1 MHVLN
6 TENKLQSLQCILYTQ
21 KQVDIISIHVFL
33 KSDNNCNYFKA
44 YFKHRKQIA
53 IIFMY
58 VLNKDNK
65 LKLFFL
71 NCNYF
76 NAFLKHR
83 QQIANISIHGMC
95 TFPYVH

>member
-6 TENKLQSLQCILYTQ
+6 TENKLRSLQCILLTQ
-21 KQVDIISIHVFL
+21 KQVDIISIHVL

-58 VLNKDNK
+58 V
-65 LKLFFL
+65 
-71 NCNYF
+71 
-76 NAFLKHR
+76 
-83 QQIANISIHGMC
+83 
-95 TFPYVH
+95 

>member
-21 KQVDIISIHVFL
+21 KQVDIISIHVL

-58 VLNKDNK
+58 V
-65 LKLFFL
+65 
-71 NCNYF
+71 
-76 NAFLKHR
+76 
-83 QQIANISIHGMC
+83 
-95 TFPYVH
+95 

>member
-21 KQVDIISIHVFL
+21 KQVDIISIHVFF

-71 NCNYF
+71 I
-76 NAFLKHR
+76 AIISMHFLNTDNKL
-83 QQIANISIHGMC
+83 QIFQYMAC
-95 TFPYVH
+95 VLFPM